1 MKFLILGSGGRETSI
16 IKKLGNHYVS
26 CISNYTNPQIEIL
39 CDKYY
44 ILEDIYNVYQLKE
57 KILEM
62 TPHIVI
68 TGSEKFLEIGIVNE
82 LFKSN
87 IPCIGPLKKL
97 ADIELSKAFARNFLQ
112 FNNLGKYNPKYEVI
126 NSFNEYKLEELFC
139 SFSYDFVI
147 KDDGLCGGKGVKLFN
162 RSNYKLALPYVRS
175 I

>member
-16 IKKLGNHYVS
+16 VKNLGNHTVF

-44 ILEDIYNVYQLKE
+44 ILEDLYNVFQLKE

-62 TPHIVI
+62 RPDIVI
-68 TGSEKFLEIGIVNE
+68 TGSEKFLDIGIVNE

-97 ADIELSKAFARNFLQ
+97 ADIL
-112 FNNLGKYNPKYEVI
+112 
-126 NSFNEYKLEELFC
+126 
-139 SFSYDFVI
+139 
-147 KDDGLCGGKGVKLFN
+147 
-162 RSNYKLALPYVRS
+162 
-175 I
+175 